1 MLLPTDQEVPGSIP
15 DSAMGSFSSRKLFHG
30 MCRLG
35 VSVFH
40 CPSSM
45 FSPMLSLEEAPALC
59 WLQVLGDPPIVS
71 LILCVGQRNFLHY
84 RALACKF
91 LAKVELKLEK
101 KERIGKQLVSCR
113 VISKYLVV
121 MVKCVLGNSNY
132 KS

>member
-1 MLLPTDQEVPGSIP
+1 MTSYFNSTANTGVRRGPTI
-15 DSAMGSFSSRKLFHG
+15 MF
-30 MCRLG
+30 
-35 VSVFH
+35 VFIYVAQ
-40 CPSSM
+40 SNS
-45 FSPMLSLEEAPALC
+45 
-59 WLQVLGDPPIVS
+59 
-71 LILCVGQRNFLHY
+71 LHY
-84 RALACKF
+84 RTWVCKF